1 MSTYLLAFIVSDFGH
16 ITNEAGLPENAIVHK
31 IYARKDDVER
41 TRYALNLGY
50 ELLNELAR
58 YAKYD
63 YELEKMTSAAVPDFG
78 AGAMENWGL
87 ITYKEQYLIGDEDS
101 HPRDVLEIQKTI
113 AHELGH
119 QFFGNV
125 VTCKWWDQI
134 WLNEGFA
141 TLFEY
146 LLVENTH
153 PELRFRH
160 YFNVQKVQNAFR
172 SDALETTRAMLSY
185 AETPS
190 DISGLFDRI
199 AYDKCKSS

>member
-1 MSTYLLAFIVSDFGH
+1 
-16 ITNEAGLPENAIVHK
+16 
-31 IYARKDDVER
+31 
-41 TRYALNLGY
+41 
-50 ELLNELAR
+50 
-58 YAKYD
+58 
-63 YELEKMTSAAVPDFG
+63 
-78 AGAMENWGL
+78 MENWGL
-87 ITYKEQYLIGDEDS
+87 ITYKEQYLIGDENS
-101 HPRDVLEIQKTI
+101 HPRDVLEIMKTV

-146 LLVENTH
+146 LLVDGIF
-153 PELRFRH
+153 PEERMQD

-172 SDALETTRAMLSY
+172 SDALETTRAMWTN

-190 DISGLFDRI
+190 EIGGLFDNI
-199 AYDKCKSS
+199 AYDKCKSA